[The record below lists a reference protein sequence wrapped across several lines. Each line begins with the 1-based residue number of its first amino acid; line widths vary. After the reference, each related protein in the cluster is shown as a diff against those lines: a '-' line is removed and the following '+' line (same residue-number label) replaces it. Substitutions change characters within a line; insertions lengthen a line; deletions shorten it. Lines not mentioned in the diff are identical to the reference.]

1 MPKLTKAKVIE
12 ATAAQAAWAAGGTG
26 QAAKFI
32 TAFCE
37 HFGVGFAHTDE
48 ETAARR
54 ASELYI
60 DGQRVNNGRGERAF
74 DAIHDAPIS
83 GMAGACRERIPVAY
97 KAGDARDVSTDIPL
111 MQEILESGMPYWVY
125 LLDGVAKSVEYTDGV
140 RLDVEPARNMTMRRI
155 NLTRVLADF
164 LSDWNICEET
174 EGKVAFVRK
183 YKITAGGKE
192 YIYPR
197 LRVNWNKVPDHYWLD
212 PEPVPFDASAPL
224 PCPWW

>member
-12 ATAAQAAWAAGGTG
+12 ATAAQAAWASGGTG
-26 QAAKFI
+26 EAALCI
-32 TAFCE
+32 TRFCE
-37 HFGVGFAHTDE
+37 YFGVGFAHTDE
-48 ETAARR
+48 ETAGRR
-54 ASELYI
+54 LSSLYI
-60 DGQRVNNGRGERAF
+60 NGVRLNNGRGERAF
-74 DAIHDAPIS
+74 DAIHDAPID
-83 GMAGACRERIPVAY
+83 GMAGAIRERIPVSY

-111 MQEILESGMPYWVY
+111 MQSILDSGMPYWVY
-125 LLDGVAKSVEYTDGV
+125 LLDGDAKAVDYTDGIRV
-140 RLDVEPARNMTMRRI
+140 DVEPAKHITMRRI
-155 NLTRVLADF
+155 NLTQVLADF

-197 LRVNWNKVPDHYWLD
+197 LRVNWGKVPPEYWLD
-212 PEPVPFDASAPL
+212 AEPVDFDPAAPL